1 MCIRDRGGRVALVS
15 AFRPLFCTCARLSA
29 PSACFAGRG
38 CVGAY
43 GLWLYPPIIPDPP
56 IPYPPI
62 PDPPIPYSSMS
73 YPPIPD
79 PPIPYS
85 SMSYPPI
92 PDPPIP
98 YSSMSQ
104 FQELAADPSS
114 DPPDPPYCSIR
125 FSIVSDQA

>member
-1 MCIRDRGGRVALVS
+1 MRRGSGSGRMGRESGTGFCIQT
-15 AFRPLFCTCARLSA
+15 AFLHMRPVVGSLSVFCWAWV
-29 PSACFAGRG
+29 RG

-62 PDPPIPYSSMS
+62 PY
-73 YPPIPD
+73 
-79 PPIPYS
+79 
-85 SMSYPPI
+85 
-92 PDPPIP
+92 PPIP

-114 DPPDPPYCSIR
+114 DPPDPPYGSIPADLAGLGSADHCS
-125 FSIVSDQA
+125 DH